1 MRAFLKALQDDYPT
15 VQSRLADLHK
25 RTADE
30 AQQVIIEAY
39 QSSKVIDKGHP
50 YRFAESSQKL
60 RRYSNG
66 LMLKALSDKNLNSSS
81 AEGIQFV
88 NVSILDS
95 QAKQWRRLNFGAGD
109 RGNSSPKRTPTK
121 MNFFGQQS
129 RVSLDFANQKP
140 SPGFYMPESLSA
152 FGFFA
157 NQLSGT
163 NSGVFSPVPLVAG
176 AGQAFYIVTSRTVT
190 EDGVHPGTRFSGMG
204 KISRSKKIANA
215 RFFARHHA
223 TQGIRAAGFLEEG
236 AEYINR
242 TYPERLTELITDWF
256 TGSVKAGDNL
266 PAKPGNN
273 AAENYGKIVDV
284 TRSRAALYKKLYRA
298 VREDIKHGRNPAKNL
313 RKFNA
318 LRKSLG
324 MKPYVPKGG
333 W

>member
-1 MRAFLKALQDDYPT
+1 MRAFLKALQDDYPG
-15 VQSRLADLHK
+15 VQANLADLHK

-81 AEGIQFV
+81 ADGIQFV

-95 QAKQWRRLNFGAGD
+95 QAKQWRRLNFGAGN
-109 RGNSSPKRTPTK
+109 RGNSSPKHTPTK

-152 FGFFA
+152 FGFFS
-157 NQLSGT
+157 NKLSGT

-176 AGQAFYIVTSRTVT
+176 AGQAFYIVTSK
-190 EDGVHPGTRFSGMG
+190 TRFTGMG
-204 KISRSKKIANA
+204 KMSRSKKIANA

-223 TQGIRAAGFLEEG
+223 TQGIRAAGFLEAG
-236 AEYINR
+236 AEYINQ
-242 TYPERLTELITDWF
+242 TYPERLTELITKWF
-256 TGSVKAGDNL
+256 TDSVKAGDNL
-266 PAKPGNN
+266 PAKPGHN
-273 AAENYGKIVDV
+273 AAENYGKIVEV

-298 VREDIKHGRNPAKNL
+298 VREDLKHGRNPAKNL